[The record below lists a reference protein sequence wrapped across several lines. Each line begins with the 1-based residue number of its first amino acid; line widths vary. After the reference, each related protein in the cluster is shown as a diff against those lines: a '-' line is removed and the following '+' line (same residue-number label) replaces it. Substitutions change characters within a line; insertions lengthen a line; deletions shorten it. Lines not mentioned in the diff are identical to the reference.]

1 MSGDSACAVDGLID
15 WSQRIESLKQ
25 KSTRLLAIRDQ
36 VQLDLDRKEQEVE
49 ALSKR
54 VELLLKVGELF
65 RTLMD
70 KMVYDQVKTIESIV
84 TEGLQSIFHD
94 QDLHFESDVSTKY
107 NRIAIDFVIRQGEG
121 ALAVRGKPLE
131 SFGGGPS
138 SIASLTLRVLTL
150 LRLKKFPVLLLDE
163 TLAAVSDD
171 YLDQAGEFL
180 AKLAES
186 TGMDILL
193 VTHKQAFLEHAHKAY
208 QGYEDS
214 DGEKARLGLRCIR
227 G

>member
-1 MSGDSACAVDGLID
+1 MSGDATCTVDELS
-15 WSQRIESLKQ
+15 WTQRVDSLKNA
-25 KSTRLLAIRDQ
+25 STRLLAVRDQ
-36 VQLDLDRKEQEVE
+36 VQTDLNRKQQEVE
-49 ALSKR
+49 ALSQR
-54 VELLLKVGELF
+54 IELLLKVGELF
-65 RTLMD
+65 RSLMD

-107 NRIAIDFVIRQGEG
+107 NRIAIDFLIRQGDDEM
-121 ALAVRGKPLE
+121 AIRGKPLE

-138 SIASLTLRVLTL
+138 SIASLVLRVLTL
-150 LRLKKFPVLLLDE
+150 LRLKRFPILLLDE

-171 YLDQAGEFL
+171 YLDQAGAFL

-186 TGMDILL
+186 SNMDILL

-208 QGYEDS
+208 QGYEDT
-214 DGEKARLGLRCIR
+214 DGERARLGLRCIR